1 MNLYVIDPYLLDGFK
16 FDMRMYVLVTS
27 FQPLEA
33 FLYDEGFAR
42 LSTVL
47 YTKDPEQVKN
57 LVCNFY
63 YNYKLLK
70 YI

>member
-1 MNLYVIDPYLLDGFK
+1 MCASDPYLLDGFK

-42 LSTVL
+42 LSTVR
-47 YTKDPEQVKN
+47 YSKDPENVKN
-57 LVCNFY
+57 LVSGIFTTIMITIS
-63 YNYKLLK
+63 LAL
-70 YI
+70 